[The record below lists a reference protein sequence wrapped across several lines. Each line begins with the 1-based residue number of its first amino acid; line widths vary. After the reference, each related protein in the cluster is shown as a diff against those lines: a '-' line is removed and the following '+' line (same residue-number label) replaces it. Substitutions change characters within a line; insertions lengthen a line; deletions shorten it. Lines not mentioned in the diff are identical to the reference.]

1 MTASIPVRRLSV
13 ALACAAAACLLT
25 APAGQAKIVVGKSV
39 AGVKLGMTKKKVRK
53 ALGKPDEVS
62 KINAGAWNY
71 TKPKLR
77 VGFRKGRVNVL
88 LTWDRKQKTGKGIG
102 MGSTV
107 EQVQAA
113 YPDADCVLDP
123 NVAPYIPICFIAKR
137 YRGKKSETYF
147 RFDTPDGKVTEMST
161 HFGSMQG

>member
-1 MTASIPVRRLSV
+1 MTATASARWLTV
-13 ALACAAAACLLT
+13 ALACAAAVCLLA
-25 APAGQAKIVVGKSV
+25 APAAPAKIVVGKSV
-39 AGVKLGMTKKKVRK
+39 AGVKLGMTKKMVRK

-77 VGFRKGRVNVL
+77 VGFRKGRVTVL

-113 YPDADCVLDP
+113 YPNADCVLDP
-123 NVAPYIPICFIAKR
+123 NVAPYIPICFMSTR
-137 YRGKKSETYF
+137 YRGKNSETYF
-147 RFDTPDGKVTEMST
+147 RFDTPDGEVTEMQT